1 MDLENQGMDEFEAA
15 EAFGEL
21 LGDDLLAPGDE
32 TVDGKVVGE
41 EEEEEVEKETPEGES
56 EDEPEE
62 ESEEESEEDPEGE
75 SEDEPEADA
84 EDDLSEKLFEIPIGD
99 DIYEVNFE
107 ELKSGYLR
115 NEEFV
120 TRQAELE
127 EEYAAKLESVDAER
141 ANLLAE
147 LEQYTVTAIA
157 GANQYDSINWEQLKA
172 QDPEKYQKLRLE
184 ALEARDQAQALIKRR
199 NDIKAMQEKRAEII
213 HSSYIKRQ
221 TELAKKLIPEMTT
234 DETWGDKI
242 VAYGKSIGYSE
253 DEIRGIADARQLAVL
268 DAARKWAESQVR
280 RKAALEKK
288 EETEL
293 PAAVKPVARR
303 AEASEGSKR
312 VKAARA
318 NLRKDQSVEAA
329 AALFSSLDIF

>member
-62 ESEEESEEDPEGE
+62 DPEEDPEGE
-75 SEDEPEADA
+75 SEEEPEADA

>member
-56 EDEPEE
+56 EDEP
-62 ESEEESEEDPEGE
+62 EEESEEDPEGE

>member
-62 ESEEESEEDPEGE
+62 ESEEDPEGE
-75 SEDEPEADA
+75 SEDEPEADD

>member
-15 EAFGEL
+15 EAFGDL

-41 EEEEEVEKETPEGES
+41 EEEEEVVDEGTPE
-56 EDEPEE
+56 DNEE
-62 ESEEESEEDPEGE
+62 VESEEEEEGSEEDPEVESEEDPE
-75 SEDEPEADA
+75 D
-84 EDDLSEKLFEIPIGD
+84 KLFEIPIGD
-99 DIYEVNFE
+99 EVYEVNFE

-127 EEYAAKLESVDAER
+127 DQYAAKFEELDAER
-141 ANLLAE
+141 SNLLAE
-147 LEQYTVTAIA
+147 LEQYAVTAIA
-157 GANQYDSINWEQLKA
+157 GANQYDNVNWEQLKA
-172 QDPEKYQKLRLE
+172 QDPEKYQTLRLE
-184 ALEARDQAQALIKRR
+184 ALEARDRAQALIKRR
-199 NDIKAMQEKRAEII
+199 NDIKAMQEKRAEIV
-213 HSSYIKRQ
+213 HSAYVKRQ

-234 DETWGDKI
+234 DESWGDKI
-242 VAYGKSIGYSE
+242 VSYGKSIGYSE
-253 DEIRGIADARQLAVL
+253 DEIRGISDARQLAVL

-293 PAAVKPVARR
+293 PAAVKPAARR

>member
-15 EAFGEL
+15 EAFGDL
-21 LGDDLLAPGDE
+21 LGDDLLTPGDE

-62 ESEEESEEDPEGE
+62 ESEEDPEGE
-75 SEDEPEADA
+75 SEDEPETDA

>member
-41 EEEEEVEKETPEGES
+41 EEEEEGVEETPEGES

-62 ESEEESEEDPEGE
+62 ESEEDPEGE
-75 SEDEPEADA
+75 SEEEPEEGS
-84 EDDLSEKLFEIPIGD
+84 EDDLSDKLFEIPIGD
-99 DIYEVNFE
+99 DIYEVNLE

-157 GANQYDSINWEQLKA
+157 GANQYDSVNWEQLKA

-184 ALEARDQAQALIKRR
+184 ALEAREQAQALIKRR

>member
-56 EDEPEE
+56 EDELEE
-62 ESEEESEEDPEGE
+62 ESEEGPEGE
-75 SEDEPEADA
+75 SEDEPETDA

>member
-62 ESEEESEEDPEGE
+62 ESEEDPEGE
-75 SEDEPEADA
+75 SEDEPEADD

-99 DIYEVNFE
+99 EIYEVNFE

>member
-62 ESEEESEEDPEGE
+62 ESEEDPEGE
-75 SEDEPEADA
+75 SEDEPEVDA

>member
-1 MDLENQGMDEFEAA
+1 MDLENQGMDDFEAA

-32 TVDGKVVGE
+32 TVDGKVIGE
-41 EEEEEVEKETPEGES
+41 EEEEEVEKEAPEGES
-56 EDEPEE
+56 EDEP
-62 ESEEESEEDPEGE
+62 EEESEEDPEGE
-75 SEDEPEADA
+75 SEDEPETDA

>member
-21 LGDDLLAPGDE
+21 LGDDLLVPGDE

-62 ESEEESEEDPEGE
+62 ESEEDPEGE
-75 SEDEPEADA
+75 SEDEPEADS

>member
-15 EAFGEL
+15 EAFGDL

-62 ESEEESEEDPEGE
+62 ESEEDPEGE
-75 SEDEPEADA
+75 SEDEPETDA